1 MRPLDYCF
9 RGQLLP
15 SSPPPL
21 VSPLVSNRC
30 HMPQCVVVAMCSK
43 YRRRL
48 QFSPVLRPAGQRIDD
63 VPAARRSD
71 DVARGGDEAM
81 GAQHGYCSGGRG
93 PSETHQGTCH
103 DDDDDDDDHRH
114 RRHCSRQGQLALN
127 RLTDSVRPH
136 RMNTV
141 QIMRLV
147 VIDVPWYVGY
157 VCLLDMTICLQWR
170 APLSSVAVLTIRR
183 QSVRSLDFLQAEW
196 IPMLTDSTSV
206 SIALSQLVRGRPQGL
221 LQ

>member
-1 MRPLDYCF
+1 
-9 RGQLLP
+9 
-15 SSPPPL
+15 
-21 VSPLVSNRC
+21 
-30 HMPQCVVVAMCSK
+30 
-43 YRRRL
+43 
-48 QFSPVLRPAGQRIDD
+48 
-63 VPAARRSD
+63 
-71 DVARGGDEAM
+71 M

-103 DDDDDDDDHRH
+103 DDDDDDDHRH

-183 QSVRSLDFLQAEW
+183 QSVRSLAFLQAEW
-196 IPMLTDSTSV
+196 IPMLTDCTSV
-206 SIALSQLVRGRPQGL
+206 SIALSQLVRGHPQGL